1 MSTLEGRQGSALVVI
16 DLQND
21 VVAKAHAR
29 EAVLANVVR
38 LIGRARRESVPVIWI
53 QHHDDDVLRG
63 TPGWELVPE
72 LTRSQGEPLVEKN
85 HGDSFEGTDLGTVL
99 AQLGVGHLVVVGAQ
113 TDFCIRSTLH
123 GAFTRGYDVSLVG
136 DAHTTDDS
144 TALGAPPP
152 DQLINHTNLYWAQQ
166 TAPGRSADVVQT
178 AQVTFTPAPKNL
190 PSGHGA

>member
-1 MSTLEGRQGSALVVI
+1 MSTLEQRQGSALAVI

-29 EAVLANVVR
+29 EAVLATVVG
-38 LIGRARRESVPVIWI
+38 LIERARRESVPVIWI

-63 TPGWELVPE
+63 KPGWALVPE
-72 LTRSQGEPLVEKN
+72 LTRSQGEPLVEKS
-85 HGDSFEGTDLGTVL
+85 HGDSFEGTDLSTVL
-99 AQLGVGHLVVVGAQ
+99 AHLGVGHLVVVGAQ

-123 GAFTRGYDVSLVG
+123 GAFIRGYDVTLVG

-152 DQLINHTNLYWAQQ
+152 AQPINHTNLCWDQQ
-166 TAPGRSADVVQT
+166 TIPGRSADVVQT
-178 AQVTFTPAPKNL
+178 AQVTFPR
-190 PSGHGA
+190 

>member
-1 MSTLEGRQGSALVVI
+1 MTTFEGRQGSALVVI

-21 VVAKAHAR
+21 VVAEAHAR
-29 EAVLANVVR
+29 DAVLANVLR
-38 LIGRARRESVPVIWI
+38 LIERARRESVPVIWI

-72 LTRSQGEPLVEKN
+72 LTRSQGEPLLEKN
-85 HGDSFEGTDLGTVL
+85 HGDSFEGTDLGAVL

-123 GAFTRGYDVSLVG
+123 GAFTRGYDVTLVG

-166 TAPGRSADVVQT
+166 TAPGRSADVVPA
-178 AQVTFTPAPKNL
+178 AQVTFRR
-190 PSGHGA
+190 